1 MTEKEIQELC
11 KRHNREV
18 GKTILFV
25 ILLLIGLGGI
35 IYAGVMQMILCYQKF
50 GIIINSKH
58 LIIPHLSLLG
68 YLGVIPLTFCW
79 AILN

>member
-1 MTEKEIQELC
+1 MNEKEIQKLC
-11 KRHNREV
+11 RRHNTEI
-18 GKTILFV
+18 GKIILFV

-50 GIIINSKH
+50 GVIINSQH

-68 YLGVIPLTFCW
+68 YLGIIPLSFGW
-79 AILN
+79 LVLE